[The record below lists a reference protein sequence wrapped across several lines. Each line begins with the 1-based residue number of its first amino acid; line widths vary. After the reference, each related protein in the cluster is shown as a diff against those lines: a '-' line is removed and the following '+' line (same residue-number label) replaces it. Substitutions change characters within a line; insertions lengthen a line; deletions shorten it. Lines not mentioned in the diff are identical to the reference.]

1 MMGWSPQEQIRIYVV
16 LSPPRSLHLQ
26 WQSVLQQVMILFI
39 MEVHS
44 ELAQEAEQLK
54 EDPAGA
60 AAAAGAA
67 GPALR
72 MSLQITDG
80 IREQQ

>member
-1 MMGWSPQEQIRIYVV
+1 MTECPAV
-16 LSPPRSLHLQ
+16 
-26 WQSVLQQVMILFI
+26 FI